1 MSIFF
6 KTKHYLRYKFLAKNE
21 YSLHS
26 PFMFDFF
33 TKGLKKSCKNK
44 DICFEA
50 RFESLISKSKAK
62 RKFLFKAFEYL
73 KAQGFEIIYVGNESF
88 SQESIADLRLC
99 KENTAIFI
107 EGIYKE
113 RENLELWERIQADEG
128 FKLCCDFFDFG
139 VIFFTSKPLKK
150 QNYIL
155 RKK

>member
-6 KTKHYLRYKFLAKNE
+6 KTKHYLRYKFLAKDE

-50 RFESLISKSKAK
+50 RFESLISKSKAR

-88 SQESIADLRLC
+88 SQE
-99 KENTAIFI
+99 
-107 EGIYKE
+107 G
-113 RENLELWERIQADEG
+113 
-128 FKLCCDFFDFG
+128 
-139 VIFFTSKPLKK
+139 
-150 QNYIL
+150 
-155 RKK
+155 